1 MTAPPSAGPSPEGE
15 EGRFVSR
22 GRDFHSKGS
31 FITQP
36 PIASDTSMY
45 KVRTYNKI
53 ALSGLD
59 RFPRQAY
66 EVGSDI
72 AHPDAF
78 LLRSQKLQGIEV
90 PQSLLAVARAGAGVN
105 NVPVAEYGKL
115 GIVVFNTPGANAN
128 AVKEL
133 VMAGMLLSS
142 RAIVDSM
149 NFVQSLADLKDPA
162 EMSPRVEKEKSRFA
176 GNELKGKTLGIVGLG
191 AIGSMVAE
199 MALAMGMKVVGFDPV
214 LSIDAAWRLS
224 NEVSR
229 MENLQSLLARSDYVS
244 MHVPAVD
251 GTRHMINND
260 TLAAIKPG
268 AVLLNFARDTIV
280 DAAAVLESLAAGKL
294 GKYVC
299 DFPEPSLL
307 GNPQIIALPHIGAS
321 TEESEEN
328 CAVMAANQL
337 VDYLENGNI
346 ENSVNFPKISMERS
360 PGTARIIFSNDN
372 VPGVLGQ
379 VLSVLAENKVNVVDM
394 VNKSRAELAFNIV
407 DVETLPG
414 DDVLRAIAK
423 VEHVIRIRVI

>member
-1 MTAPPSAGPSPEGE
+1 L
-15 EGRFVSR
+15 
-22 GRDFHSKGS
+22 
-31 FITQP
+31 
-36 PIASDTSMY
+36 SDTFMY

-149 NFVQSLADLKDPA
+149 NFVQSLGDLKDPA

-260 TLAAIKPG
+260 TLAAIKSG
-268 AVLLNFARDTIV
+268 AVLLNFARETIV
-280 DAAAVLESLAAGKL
+280 DSAAVLQSLAAGRL

-299 DFPEPSLL
+299 DFPEPCLL
-307 GNPQIIALPHIGAS
+307 AHPQIIAMPHIGAS

-346 ENSVNFPKISMERS
+346 VNSVNFPTISMERS
-360 PGTARIIFSNDN
+360 PGTSRIVFSNDN
-372 VPGVLGQ
+372 VSGVLGQ

-394 VNKSRAELAFNIV
+394 MNKSRAELAFNIV
-407 DVETLPG
+407 DVETPPG
-414 DDVLRAIAK
+414 DDVARAIGA
-423 VEHVIRIRVI
+423 VEHVIRVRVI